1 MKNHFFKIALET
13 FLGHLDG
20 VGWSPGCEKHVFQ
33 VVTRCFDRISS
44 RFPRASVLRFPLCRR
59 VHTNTQL
66 LSMKMFTCGTKI
78 HDIVSN
84 WHVRFVAKIS
94 GVGRAGMQNGILVDL
109 RAPLP
114 DIRDNVILPDN
125 VITPSVV
132 G

>member
-1 MKNHFFKIALET
+1 M
-13 FLGHLDG
+13 
-20 VGWSPGCEKHVFQ
+20 GWSPGCEKHVF
-33 VVTRCFDRISS
+33 VVTRCFDRFSS
-44 RFPRASVLRFPLCRR
+44 RFPRAS
-59 VHTNTQL
+59 TTSYNSTK
-66 LSMKMFTCGTKI
+66 SMKIFTCGTKI